1 MKYSVK
7 NKVQQGFTLIE
18 LVVVIVILG
27 ILAVTAAPKFIN
39 LQDDARTATI
49 QGVKAAIESSTALV
63 YSKSLIAGNE
73 ADNEAANKVV
83 PIDAANNR
91 IATAFGYPIAEP
103 FDATNPAPIA
113 AGSIVNTLDLDIAA
127 NAANPTTEFVY
138 VEFAADNAV
147 GIYLATTVP
156 AVPALNDDCSVTYT
170 MSAGVGEKP
179 VIQVNECS

>member
-7 NKVQQGFTLIE
+7 NKAQQGFTLIE

-39 LQDDARTATI
+39 LQDDARTATL

-73 ADNEAANKVV
+73 SDGTGTKAV
-83 PIDAANNR
+83 PIDATNNA
-91 IATAFGYPIAEP
+91 IATVFGYPIAEP
-103 FDATNPAPIA
+103 FDTTTPAPIT
-113 AGSIVNTLDLDIAA
+113 AGSIANALDIDIAA

-156 AVPALNDDCSVTYT
+156 GTPALNDDCSVTYT
-170 MSAGVGEKP
+170 TSTGVGVKP
-179 VIQVNECS
+179 VIAVNECS